1 MRKEEANGVSKSMRG
16 SQGRKR
22 RHEQRHDREG
32 IKGKKSTSS
41 AFVMRVVKVNS
52 PVVGLL
58 KPKYPL

>member
-1 MRKEEANGVSKSMRG
+1 MRPFDLFDNLNME
-16 SQGRKR
+16 R
-22 RHEQRHDREG
+22 RTDQQTYLPIH
-32 IKGKKSTSS
+32 KGKRSTSS